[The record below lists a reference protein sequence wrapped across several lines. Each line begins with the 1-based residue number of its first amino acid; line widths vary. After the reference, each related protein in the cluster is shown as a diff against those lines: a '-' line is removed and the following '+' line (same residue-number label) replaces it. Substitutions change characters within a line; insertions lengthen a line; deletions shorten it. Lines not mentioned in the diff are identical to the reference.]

1 MPVYTSCFLHPV
13 WGYVD
18 HPWYYGPTIDCRQEG
33 STYLCQTGGTCCTQW
48 SSLQGMHAQLGLQA
62 YLDVCMHKLACGVL
76 DRLVWCG
83 WQPTG

>member
-33 STYLCQTGGTCCTQW
+33 STYLCQTGGACCTHW

-62 YLDVCMHKLACGVL
+62 CFGRTHA
-76 DRLVWCG
+76 
-83 WQPTG
+83 QTGLRGP